1 MAENKKPIEP
11 SHKNPVN
18 TVYFGKKQ
26 LPGNAAAVIKHKT
39 FLLVISIKFYHHQN
53 SNLYE

>member
-26 LPGNAAAVIKHKT
+26 LPGNAAAVIKH
-39 FLLVISIKFYHHQN
+39 
-53 SNLYE
+53 